1 MTDGEALQAALAGK
15 FAVLSA
21 VPFSLTRHVADGAA
35 AAKVHY
41 FDLTEDVETTRHV
54 KALAE
59 TAGVGHDAAMRPRA
73 RLHLDRRRASGASGS
88 TRWRRCGCASA
99 R

>member
-1 MTDGEALQAALAGK
+1 MRDALAGK

-21 VPFSLTRHVADGAA
+21 VPFSVTRHVADGAA
-35 AAKVHY
+35 AAGVHY

-59 TAGVGHDAAMRPRA
+59 DA
-73 RLHLDRRRASGASGS
+73 RLA
-88 TRWRRCGCASA
+88 C
-99 R
+99 